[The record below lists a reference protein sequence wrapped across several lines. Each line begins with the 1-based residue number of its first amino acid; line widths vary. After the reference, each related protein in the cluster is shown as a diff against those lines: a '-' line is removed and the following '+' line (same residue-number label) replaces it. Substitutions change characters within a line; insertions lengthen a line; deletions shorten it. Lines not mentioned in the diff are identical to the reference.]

1 MEVLEMGKTPEYTKR
16 AAKKYRDKFDI
27 LQVRLDKGTKERI
40 QAITSA
46 SCSEYV
52 KRLIMDDL
60 EQKENGNA
68 KEFPTGIFCGRYKIA
83 RFKSVEDAEKE
94 IDNIKHDILA
104 GKYDDFLEITEEQ
117 RERKAQSLEI
127 LSICKR

>member
-1 MEVLEMGKTPEYTKR
+1 MKTPSYVR
-16 AAKKYRDKFDI
+16 NAQNRYNAKFDI
-27 LQVRLDKGTKERI
+27 IQVKLDKGTKERI
-40 QAITSA
+40 RSITEESYN
-46 SCSEYV
+46 EYI

-60 EQKENGNA
+60 ERKENVE
-68 KEFPTGIFCGRYKIA
+68 EFPTGIFCGCYKMGS
-83 RFKSVEDAEKE
+83 FKSTEDAEKE

-117 RERKAQSLEI
+117 RKHNAQSLEI

>member
-1 MEVLEMGKTPEYTKR
+1 MGKTPEYTKR

-40 QAITSA
+40 KSITSA

-60 EQKENGNA
+60 ERKENGNA
-68 KEFPTGIFCGRYKIA
+68 EEFPAGIFCGRYKIA
-83 RFKSVEDAEKE
+83 RFKSVEDAQKE
-94 IDNIKHDILA
+94 IENVRCDILI
-104 GKYDDFLEITEEQ
+104 GKYDDFLEISENQ
-117 RERKAQSLEI
+117 REEKAKALEI
-127 LSICKR
+127 LSICGR